1 MVGLAILIV
10 NPILTRAESMTDNQ
24 KYLSEAEAHEQE
36 FEVELE
42 PERLREA
49 YMALEG
55 VNLREG
61 YDPTIHRQLR
71 AKCLS
76 VWLNLVQLLDR
87 YLDPNFDP
95 RDVPEKIVEPPPV
108 QGGVVLRPGADPAL
122 IADPKARAEYKKA
135 IATNREKAIR
145 FRLQIN
151 LHRLNERIPPRV
163 EAFIRNSFSPTP
175 DDQAELRTAID
186 KLIKNPRR
194 KVELLKL
201 LAPPHVEQ

>member
-1 MVGLAILIV
+1 
-10 NPILTRAESMTDNQ
+10 MTNNQ
-24 KYLSEAEAHEQE
+24 KYLSEAEAHEKE

-49 YMALEG
+49 YMALEN
-55 VNLREG
+55 VNLQEEG
-61 YDPTIHRQLR
+61 DPGIHRQLR

-76 VWLNLVQLLDR
+76 IWLDLVQLLDR

-135 IATNREKAIR
+135 IAANRAKANR

-163 EAFIRNSFSPTP
+163 EAFIRASYTSAPA
-175 DDQAELRTAID
+175 DQRELKTAID
-186 KLIKNPRR
+186 TMITNPRR
-194 KVELLKL
+194 KADLLKL
-201 LAPPHVEQ
+201 LTPSHPLNQ